1 MSRIQIKAT
10 FLDEVSTDIPHHNWG
25 YEEWDQDFQAMKAIG
40 IDTVVMIRCGLEK
53 FLAYPSELLI
63 KERGAYRPPVDWV
76 EMFLELAGKY
86 GMRFFFGTYVG
97 HRWWGD
103 KRIDFATECALDKR
117 IVAEAWERYGKYPA
131 FKGWYLS
138 KEIATYHAEIVDEF
152 VELGQYCKKISGN
165 LPILISPGMLGRKA
179 WYNNEPEAHDLDF
192 EKHLRD
198 WDMIMGKIAGTV
210 DIVAFQDGH
219 LIYEELPQALQINK
233 ALADKHGIECW
244 TNSESFDRDMPFRFP
259 PIKWEKLLL
268 KLRAAESVGV
278 ERAITFEFSH
288 FMSPNS
294 MWQSAHGLYKRYQEY
309 LAGKFD

>member
-1 MSRIQIKAT
+1 M
-10 FLDEVSTDIPHHNWG
+10 
-25 YEEWDQDFQAMKAIG
+25 
-40 IDTVVMIRCGLEK
+40 
-53 FLAYPSELLI
+53 
-63 KERGAYRPPVDWV
+63 
-76 EMFLELAGKY
+76 
-86 GMRFFFGTYVG
+86 
-97 HRWWGD
+97 
-103 KRIDFATECALDKR
+103 
-117 IVAEAWERYGKYPA
+117 
-131 FKGWYLS
+131 
-138 KEIATYHAEIVDEF
+138 
-152 VELGQYCKKISGN
+152 ELGQYCKKISGN

-192 EKHLRD
+192 EKHLKD
-198 WDMIMGKIAGTV
+198 WDMIMGKISGTV

-268 KLRAAESVGV
+268 TLRAAQSVGV

-309 LAGKFD
+309 LAGKFDL